1 MVLAKFINFLPTP
14 MYIIQ
19 IISKNLSHCLENH
32 TEFHL
37 LTRNIVDNEGEY
49 ESFNIGGN
57 SILRSVHTSESD
69 M

>member
-1 MVLAKFINFLPTP
+1 MG
-14 MYIIQ
+14 
-19 IISKNLSHCLENH
+19 NH

-49 ESFNIGGN
+49 ESVNIGGN